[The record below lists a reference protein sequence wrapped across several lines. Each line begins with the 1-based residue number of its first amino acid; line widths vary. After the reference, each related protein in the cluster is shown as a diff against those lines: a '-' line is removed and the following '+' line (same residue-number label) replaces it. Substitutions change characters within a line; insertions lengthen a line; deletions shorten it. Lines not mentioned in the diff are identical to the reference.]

1 MDIIEQINSHDW
13 FYLVDIGEPK
23 DNVLR
28 LVIEEAV
35 LGAPKDVSL
44 GGLPLPQAR
53 RIISTDECFAYEI
66 VFNTYIAYV
75 VCNESFAGA
84 SPSEVFTGRHFR
96 VYAKSRFLDYIQ
108 ETTLASNL
116 HPGPY
121 RHFEI
126 VCLNHV
132 VDVAS
137 VDEPSIRVLQ
147 GVEEQ

>member
-1 MDIIEQINSHDW
+1 MDLIEQINSHDW
-13 FYLVDIGEPK
+13 FYLTYIGEPA

-35 LGAPKDVSL
+35 LDVPRDIKL
-44 GGLPLPQAR
+44 GGLPLRQAR
-53 RIISTDECFAYEI
+53 RIVSTDECLAYEI
-66 VFNTYIAYV
+66 IFSTYIAYV
-75 VCNESFAGA
+75 VCNESFAAADA
-84 SPSEVFTGRHFR
+84 SDIFTGRHFR
-96 VYAKSRFLDYIQ
+96 VYEKSCFLDYIDKA
-108 ETTLASNL
+108 TLASESY
-116 HPGPY
+116 PGPY

-147 GVEEQ
+147 RDAEG